1 MRLRS
6 GSNGARGAAGFAAGF
21 ARIARLSALLSL
33 SLLAL
38 GATAL
43 SFAPVAHADSVSL
56 AILVPKT
63 QSNTAEG
70 PVGTNVTI
78 SGQGATAGHGYQ
90 LSAALTGPGCPTG
103 GPLGTATA
111 DANGKFT
118 TTVEWPDTA
127 SAVGATYVICY
138 KDTSAGPALA
148 QNSDQKFKVD
158 AGSPPS
164 ITLAPPPSPTPNTG
178 NPPTYPAGGP
188 IQISGKNYFSNH
200 TQLLAFV
207 TLNQNFAPGDLQS
220 GNALKRVDTNNTGFT
235 ADANG
240 SFTVTVKLPAFTGSF
255 FLHVVSNDG
264 SSSGGKY
271 LPALIATQPIT
282 IGQAA
287 TPTPTVGPTVTPTV
301 GVTPTPGNGGGSGN
315 SVSAADLVG
324 VLSLGGLSVLL
335 FILGV
340 YLLTSTGATRRNL

>member
-1 MRLRS
+1 MRLAPPTS
-6 GSNGARGAAGFAAGF
+6 SAT
-21 ARIARLSALLSL
+21 RIRRQVRLWRR
-33 SLLAL
+33 
-38 GATAL
+38 T
-43 SFAPVAHADSVSL
+43 
-56 AILVPKT
+56 
-63 QSNTAEG
+63 
-70 PVGTNVTI
+70 
-78 SGQGATAGHGYQ
+78 
-90 LSAALTGPGCPTG
+90 PT
-103 GPLGTATA
+103 
-111 DANGKFT
+111 
-118 TTVEWPDTA
+118 
-127 SAVGATYVICY
+127 
-138 KDTSAGPALA
+138 
-148 QNSDQKFKVD
+148 QKFKVD

-240 SFTVTVKLPAFTGSF
+240 SFTVTVNLPAFTGSF

-340 YLLTSTGATRRNL
+340 YLLTSTGATHRNL

>member
-6 GSNGARGAAGFAAGF
+6 GSNGVRGVASIARF
-21 ARIARLSALLSL
+21 ARLSALLTL
-33 SLLAL
+33 SLLTL

-56 AILVPKT
+56 AILVPKPA
-63 QSNTAEG
+63 SNTAEG
-70 PVGTNVTI
+70 PVGTNLTL
-78 SGQGATAGHGYQ
+78 SGQGATAGHDYQ
-90 LSAALTGPGCPTG
+90 LSYALTLPGCPTG

-111 DANGKFT
+111 DSDGKFT
-118 TTVEWPDTA
+118 TTMAWPDTA

-148 QNSDQKFKVD
+148 QASDQQFKVD

-164 ITLAPPPSPTPNTG
+164 ITLAPPPSSAPDTG
-178 NPPTYPAGGP
+178 NPPDTYPTGGP

-200 TQLLAFV
+200 TPLLAFV
-207 TLNQNFAPGDLQS
+207 TLHQDFAPADLQPET
-220 GNALKRVDTNNTGFT
+220 ALKRVDTNNTGIT

-240 SFTVTVKLPAFTGSF
+240 AFAVTVKLPSFTGSV

-264 SSSGGKY
+264 GSKY

-287 TPTPTVGPTVTPTV
+287 TPTPTIGPTVTPTV
-301 GVTPTPGNGGGSGN
+301 SVTPTPSTGSAN
-315 SVSAADLVG
+315 TSVSAAGLVG
-324 VLSLGGLSVLL
+324 VFSLGGLSVLL

-340 YLLTSTGATRRNL
+340 YLLTSTGATHRDL

>member
-6 GSNGARGAAGFAAGF
+6 GSNGGRGV
-21 ARIARLSALLSL
+21 ARIARFARLIALFTL

-56 AILVPKT
+56 AILVPKPS
-63 QSNTAEG
+63 SNTAEG
-70 PVGTNVTI
+70 PVGTNLTL
-78 SGQGATAGHGYQ
+78 SAQGAIAGHDYQ
-90 LSAALTGPGCPTG
+90 LSYALTILGCPTG

-111 DANGKFT
+111 DASGKFT
-118 TTVEWPDTA
+118 TTVAWPDAA

-148 QNSDQKFKVD
+148 QASDQKFKVD

-164 ITLAPPPSPTPNTG
+164 ITLAPPPSSTPGTG
-178 NPPTYPAGGP
+178 NPPDTYPAGGP

-220 GNALKRVDTNNTGFT
+220 EKALKRVDTNNVVFT

-240 SFTVTVKLPAFTGSF
+240 SFTVTVKLPAITGGF

-264 SSSGGKY
+264 GGKY

-287 TPTPTVGPTVTPTV
+287 TPTPTVGPTVTPTA
-301 GVTPTPGNGGGSGN
+301 GVTPTPINGGGSNN
-315 SVSAADLVG
+315 SVSAAGLIG

-340 YLLTSTGATRRNL
+340 YLLTSTGATNRNL

>member
-6 GSNGARGAAGFAAGF
+6 GSNGARGVAGFAAGF

-178 NPPTYPAGGP
+178 NPPHVSRWRADPDQRQELFLEPHAVARLRDAQPEFCAGR
-188 IQISGKNYFSNH
+188 
-200 TQLLAFV
+200 
-207 TLNQNFAPGDLQS
+207 FA
-220 GNALKRVDTNNTGFT
+220 
-235 ADANG
+235 
-240 SFTVTVKLPAFTGSF
+240 
-255 FLHVVSNDG
+255 
-264 SSSGGKY
+264 
-271 LPALIATQPIT
+271 
-282 IGQAA
+282 
-287 TPTPTVGPTVTPTV
+287 VGERAKAR
-301 GVTPTPGNGGGSGN
+301 G
-315 SVSAADLVG
+315 
-324 VLSLGGLSVLL
+324 
-335 FILGV
+335 
-340 YLLTSTGATRRNL
+340 YE

>member
-6 GSNGARGAAGFAAGF
+6 GSNGARGIAGF
-21 ARIARLSALLSL
+21 ARIARLSALLTL
-33 SLLAL
+33 SVLAL
-38 GATAL
+38 DATAL

-56 AILVPKT
+56 AILVPKPS
-63 QSNTAEG
+63 SNTAEG
-70 PVGTNVTI
+70 PVGTNLTL
-78 SGQGATAGHGYQ
+78 SGQGATAGDTYQ
-90 LSAALTGPGCPTG
+90 LSYALTIPGCPTG
-103 GPLGTATA
+103 GPLGTAKA

-118 TTVEWPDTA
+118 TTVQWPDTA

-148 QNSDQKFKVD
+148 QASDQKFKVD

-164 ITLAPPPSPTPNTG
+164 ITLAPPPSSTPNTG
-178 NPPTYPAGGP
+178 NSSDTYPAGGSV
-188 IQISGKNYFSNH
+188 QISGKNYFSNH

-207 TLNQNFAPGDLQS
+207 TLHQDFAPTDLQL
-220 GNALKRVDTNNTGFT
+220 GNALKRVDTNNPGFP

-240 SFTVTVKLPAFTGSF
+240 SFTVTVKLPTFTGNV
-255 FLHVVSNDG
+255 FLQVVSNDG
-264 SSSGGKY
+264 GGKY

-301 GVTPTPGNGGGSGN
+301 GVTPTPDNGGGSGN
-315 SVSAADLVG
+315 SVNAAGLIG

-340 YLLTSTGATRRNL
+340 YLLTSTGATNRNL

>member
-21 ARIARLSALLSL
+21 ARIARLSALLTL

-43 SFAPVAHADSVSL
+43 NFAPVAHADSVSL

-148 QNSDQKFKVD
+148 QDSDQKFKVD

-164 ITLAPPPSPTPNTG
+164 ITLAPPPSSTPDTG
-178 NPPTYPAGGP
+178 NPSDTYPLGGP

-207 TLNQNFAPGDLQS
+207 TLHQDFAPADLQP

-240 SFTVTVKLPAFTGSF
+240 SFTVTVKLPTYTGNV
-255 FLHVVSNDG
+255 FLQVVSNDG
-264 SSSGGKY
+264 GSKY

-301 GVTPTPGNGGGSGN
+301 GSTPPPNNGGGSN
-315 SVSAADLVG
+315 NNVDAAGLVG

-340 YLLTSTGATRRNL
+340 YLLTSTGATHRNL

>member
-6 GSNGARGAAGFAAGF
+6 GSNGARDVAGFAAGF
-21 ARIARLSALLSL
+21 ARIARLSALLTL

-43 SFAPVAHADSVSL
+43 GFAPVAHADSVSL

-70 PVGTNVTI
+70 PIGTNLTL
-78 SGQGATAGHGYQ
+78 SGQGATAGHDYQ
-90 LSAALTGPGCPTG
+90 LSYALTIPGCPTG

-138 KDTSAGPALA
+138 KDKSAGPALA
-148 QNSDQKFKVD
+148 QASDQKFKVD

-164 ITLAPPPSPTPNTG
+164 ITLAPPPSSTPNTG

-188 IQISGKNYFSNH
+188 VQISGKNYFSNH
-200 TQLLAFV
+200 MQLLAFV
-207 TLNQNFAPGDLQS
+207 TLNQNFAPGDLQL
-220 GNALKRVDTNNTGFT
+220 GNALKRVDTGNTGFN

-240 SFTVTVKLPAFTGSF
+240 TFTVQVKLPTFTGNF

-264 SSSGGKY
+264 TGKY

-301 GVTPTPGNGGGSGN
+301 GVTPTPDNGGGSN
-315 SVSAADLVG
+315 SSVNAAGLVG

-340 YLLTSTGATRRNL
+340 YLLTSTGATHRNL